1 MSYSIM
7 RVEKV
12 KGSVNTM
19 GIQKH
24 VQRENKN
31 YNNKDIDHE
40 KTGLNYDLV
49 HGKERQNYKNLIEK
63 RIEEGYTGQRKI
75 RSDAVRHVDGIIT
88 SDKAFFD
95 GLSEEQMHQ
104 YFQDSFE
111 FLENEYGKEN
121 ILYAAV
127 HLDESTP
134 HMHFGTVPLTPD
146 GRMSAKEVVGNKK
159 ALTNLQDRY
168 NQFMN
173 ERGFDL
179 ERGQS
184 KQVTEKKHE
193 VMDRYKQG
201 TNYHENIFRQTKEK
215 TEQEEKKLDALTEA
229 LEPQELKYEGR
240 EIKTEVNNK
249 VFGKAEVLENE
260 TGNVVL
266 TPEQYKKAAE
276 QVNAAAAIQKDYQRL
291 KNADLVQENQRLK
304 QVAQKAINMAEE
316 SKEKRAD
323 LQKQNASLQK
333 TNMNLLN
340 ENDSL
345 KSRISDLKNE
355 IKLMYQNT
363 REFLKENTKDMKSF
377 KNLFKGFM
385 DKFKDKYAK
394 AHEKDTLEPK
404 KSEFEK
410 AHQQKINKQ
419 KEHDLSL

>member
-1 MSYSIM
+1 M
-7 RVEKV
+7 RVAKV
-12 KGSVNTM
+12 KGDVNTT

-40 KTGLNYDLV
+40 KTELNFDLV
-49 HGKERQNYKNLIEK
+49 HGREKQNYKELIEN

-88 SDKAFFD
+88 SDKEFFD
-95 GLSEEQMHQ
+95 GLSEDRMNQ

-215 TEQEEKKLDALTEA
+215 TEQEEKKLEALTEA

-266 TPEQYKKAAE
+266 TPDQYK
-276 QVNAAAAIQKDYQRL
+276 
-291 KNADLVQENQRLK
+291 
-304 QVAQKAINMAEE
+304 
-316 SKEKRAD
+316 
-323 LQKQNASLQK
+323 
-333 TNMNLLN
+333 
-340 ENDSL
+340 
-345 KSRISDLKNE
+345 
-355 IKLMYQNT
+355 
-363 REFLKENTKDMKSF
+363 
-377 KNLFKGFM
+377 
-385 DKFKDKYAK
+385 
-394 AHEKDTLEPK
+394 
-404 KSEFEK
+404 
-410 AHQQKINKQ
+410 
-419 KEHDLSL
+419 

>member
-1 MSYSIM
+1 
-7 RVEKV
+7 
-12 KGSVNTM
+12 
-19 GIQKH
+19 
-24 VQRENKN
+24 
-31 YNNKDIDHE
+31 
-40 KTGLNYDLV
+40 
-49 HGKERQNYKNLIEK
+49 
-63 RIEEGYTGQRKI
+63 
-75 RSDAVRHVDGIIT
+75 
-88 SDKAFFD
+88 
-95 GLSEEQMHQ
+95 
-104 YFQDSFE
+104 
-111 FLENEYGKEN
+111 
-121 ILYAAV
+121 
-127 HLDESTP
+127 LDESTP

-215 TEQEEKKLDALTEA
+215 TEQEEKKLEALTEA

-266 TPEQYKKAAE
+266 TPDQYKKAAE

-291 KNADLVQENQRLK
+291 KNTDLAKENQRLK

-316 SKEKRAD
+316 SKEKRVD
-323 LQKQNASLQK
+323 LQKQNASLHK

-340 ENDSL
+340 EIDSL
-345 KSRISDLKNE
+345 KSHISDLKNE
-355 IKLMYQNT
+355 IKLIYQNT
-363 REFLKENTKDMKSF
+363 REFLKEHTKDMKSF

-385 DKFKDKYAK
+385 EKFKDKYAK
-394 AHEKDTLEPK
+394 SHEKDILEPQR
-404 KSEFEK
+404 SEFEK
-410 AHQQKINKQ
+410 THQQKMNKQ
-419 KEHDLSL
+419 KE